1 MNSKIIMTKIY
12 QKSIVLAVLTFA
24 SATSFADCRKE
35 GKVLFQ
41 CTTAKGKVIELCDS
55 GKTIDY
61 SFGKPREKPEI
72 VVRAVRGDASTT
84 QYEGIGRWE
93 SYSVDVPNGDTTYSV
108 FWGVDKLSSN
118 HTIEAGVNVEKGGKQ
133 VGRVL
138 CAPNSKVLQ
147 NLEGVKLKRGG

>member
-1 MNSKIIMTKIY
+1 MRIF
-12 QKSIVLAVLTFA
+12 V
-24 SATSFADCRKE
+24 SFALGLISLSAMADC
-35 GKVLFQ
+35 GKDSKQLFQ

-118 HTIEAGVNVEKGGKQ
+118 HTIEAGVNVETNGKQ
-133 VGRVL
+133 VAQVL
-138 CAPNSKVLQ
+138 CSPNGKVLH
-147 NLEGVKLKRGG
+147 NLEGVKLKSGRQ